1 MVSEFISMVSERDP
15 ELAQTLARKIEDMR
29 AADAALVRAAE
40 KELAELRRSRPK
52 LGFQLREG
60 HSINELFDTSALP
73 DPALIES
80 HMRLGLKARLI
91 VERLERRH
99 HE

>member
-1 MVSEFISMVSERDP
+1 MASEFVSMVSERDP
-15 ELAQTLARKIEDMR
+15 ELAQTLARRIEEMR

-40 KELAELRRSRPK
+40 TELAELRQSRPK
-52 LGFQLREG
+52 PGFQLRDG
-60 HSINELFDTSALP
+60 HSIDELFDTSALP
-73 DPALIES
+73 NPALIERNI
-80 HMRLGLKARLI
+80 RLGLKTRLV